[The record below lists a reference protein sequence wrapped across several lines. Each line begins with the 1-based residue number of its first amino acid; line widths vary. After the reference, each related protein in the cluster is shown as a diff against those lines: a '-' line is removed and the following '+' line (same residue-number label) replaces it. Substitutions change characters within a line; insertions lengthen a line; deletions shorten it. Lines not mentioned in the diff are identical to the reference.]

1 MQGEDIHINLWLT
14 KQKIIIGLVVCFRL
28 FDVMVPGVFF
38 FFCRPAHLD
47 YHRRLLR
54 VQVSSLWLMAA
65 VTTMARKQT
74 YYSANG
80 LPEVATKEL
89 VSYLL

>member
-1 MQGEDIHINLWLT
+1 MQDEDIHINLWLT

-38 FFCRPAHLD
+38 CRPAHLD

-54 VQVSSLWLMAA
+54 VQVSSLWLTAA

>member
-38 FFCRPAHLD
+38 FFLSACASGLSPSSSSGSSVFPMVNGCRND
-47 YHRRLLR
+47 
-54 VQVSSLWLMAA
+54 
-65 VTTMARKQT
+65 
-74 YYSANG
+74 NG
-80 LPEVATKEL
+80 
-89 VSYLL
+89 

>member
-38 FFCRPAHLD
+38 FFVG
-47 YHRRLLR
+47 LR
-54 VQVSSLWLMAA
+54 IWTITVVFFGF
-65 VTTMARKQT
+65 KC
-74 YYSANG
+74 
-80 LPEVATKEL
+80 LP
-89 VSYLL
+89 YG